1 MRYESCSASE
11 GMARRGRMSDQ
22 IRIGSRGSELAL
34 WQAKWVQKE
43 LRTRFKNLVVI
54 IEIIKTKGDKILDSP
69 LSKIGDKGLFTRE
82 IEQALLDG
90 EIDIAVHSLK
100 DLPTELPDGLT
111 MGAVCKREDARDVFI
126 PHPQNANRSLFAQPP
141 GAKIATG
148 SLRRKCQLLNLR
160 PDFEIVDIRGNLNTR
175 LEKLGKSDWA
185 GMILARA
192 GVVRLGWEER
202 IGETIPADTLLP
214 AVGQGALA
222 IEMRVGD
229 KKIDR
234 IVSVLHHVPTAQA
247 VLAERALLRTLQGGC
262 QVPIGTY
269 ARIET
274 DGDSE
279 TLFLDAIVG
288 SVDGRKIIRG
298 KIHGSVDEAET
309 LGENLARTL
318 LSSGADAILRQIR
331 DQAPRLVSEQL
342 GV

>member
-1 MRYESCSASE
+1 MRYGSCSASDA
-11 GMARRGRMSDQ
+11 MARRGIMSDQ

-34 WQAKWVQKE
+34 WQAKWVQGE
-43 LRTRFKNLVVI
+43 LRKRFENLDVVI
-54 IEIIKTKGDKILDSP
+54 QIIKTKGDKILDSP

-90 EIDIAVHSLK
+90 KIDIAVHSLK

-111 MGAVCKREDARDVFI
+111 IGAVCKREDVRDVFI
-126 PHPQNANRSLFAQPP
+126 PHPQNQKRNLLGQPP
-141 GAKIATG
+141 RAKIATG
-148 SLRRKCQLLNLR
+148 SLRRRCQLLNLR

-175 LEKLGKSDWA
+175 LEKLGKSDWS

-192 GVVRLGWEER
+192 GLARLGWEER
-202 IGETIPADTLLP
+202 IGETISAGMLLP

-222 IEMRVGD
+222 VEMRVGD
-229 KKIDR
+229 KKIDD
-234 IVSVLHHVPTAQA
+234 IISVLHHVQTAQA

-274 DGDSE
+274 DGDRE

-288 SVDGRKIIRG
+288 SVDGRTIVRG
-298 KIHGSVDEAET
+298 KIHGSVGEAET
-309 LGENLARTL
+309 LGKNLARTL
-318 LSSGADAILRQIR
+318 LSSGANAILRQIR
-331 DQAPRLVSEQL
+331 DQTPRLVSEQL